1 MKNIISLLCF
11 IVIVFSCKNSTG
23 DVEKSNTPLNNH
35 PLEQPYDSTANIFS
49 EEMYKEKE
57 ILKIIG
63 EFGPLSIRKENDT
76 WFIYRFDSF
85 LYSDTRF
92 KLFRVP
98 IDSIYN
104 SKSTKVDI
112 QSKYFDVDPFSENEN
127 EYLIDYID
135 KLNNIYSAEG
145 IDYDIEKIDDLEKY
159 IYKEYKL
166 TNEIKLENF
175 GFDRDVYDEYKTV
188 HGSAKL
194 FNTTKNR
201 IKNIKLKISVYD
213 DLFDGKLI
221 SEDEFIIK
229 DTINKREL
237 KIVWINY
244 KPKKQFKSEG
254 LTPMNIEIIDYDK
267 F

>member
-1 MKNIISLLCF
+1 MFIMKNIISLLSF
-11 IVIVFSCKNSTG
+11 IVIVFSCKKSTV
-23 DVEKSNTPLNNH
+23 DVEKSNTSLNNH

-49 EEMYKEKE
+49 EGMYKEKE

-76 WFIYRFDSF
+76 WYIYRFEDLSI
-85 LYSDTRF
+85 YSGTRF

-104 SKSTKVDI
+104 AESTNVDI
-112 QSKYFDVDPFSENEN
+112 QMKYFYVEPYSENEN

-145 IDYDIEKIDDLEKY
+145 IDYDIKKNIF
-159 IYKEYKL
+159 KEYKL
-166 TNEIKLENF
+166 TNEIKLEKF
-175 GFDRDVYDEYKTV
+175 GFDRNDNDTINNVN
-188 HGSAKL
+188 GSATL

-201 IKNIKLKISVYD
+201 IKNIKLKISVFD

-229 DTINKREL
+229 DTINKSEL

-254 LTPMNIEIIDYDK
+254 VTPMNIEIIDYDK

>member
-1 MKNIISLLCF
+1 MKKIISLLCF
-11 IVIVFSCKNSTG
+11 IVIVFSCKKSTG
-23 DVEKSNTPLNNH
+23 DVEKPNTSLSNH

-49 EEMYKEKE
+49 EKIYKEKE

-76 WFIYRFDSF
+76 WYIYRFEDSF
-85 LYSDTRF
+85 IYSGPRF

-98 IDSIYN
+98 IDSIFN
-104 SKSTKVDI
+104 AKSTNVDI
-112 QSKYFDVDPFSENEN
+112 QMKYFNVDPYSKNEN

-145 IDYDIEKIDDLEKY
+145 IDYDFKKH

-166 TNEIKLENF
+166 SNEIKLENF
-175 GFDRDVYDEYKTV
+175 GFDRNDNDSINNVN
-188 HGSAKL
+188 GSATL

-201 IKNIKLKISVYD
+201 IKNIKLKISVFD
-213 DLFDGKLI
+213 DLIDGKLI